1 MIPRLLGECW
11 CNPLTW
17 GEGQKTKSILTSE
30 VYLKVDRFMGI
41 NGEHR
46 TGVIYHQ

>member
-30 VYLKVDRFMGI
+30 VYLNQSGQVYGHKWGA
-41 NGEHR
+41 
-46 TGVIYHQ
+46 